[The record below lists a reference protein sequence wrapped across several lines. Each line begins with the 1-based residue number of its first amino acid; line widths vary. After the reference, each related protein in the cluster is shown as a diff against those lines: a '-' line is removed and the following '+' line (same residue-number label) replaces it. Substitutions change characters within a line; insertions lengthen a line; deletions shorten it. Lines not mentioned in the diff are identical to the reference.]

1 MALSYKAPL
10 AGEEGQVLEHL
21 GGLPGVIVYLEWE
34 EEPGTTQLGSNLLPE
49 LTLSLGLLKSRVM
62 LWS

>member
-1 MALSYKAPL
+1 MVLSYKAPL

-21 GGLPGVIVYLEWE
+21 GGLPGVIVYLEQE
-34 EEPGTTQLGSNLLPE
+34 GEPGMTQPGSSLLPE
-49 LTLSLGLLKSRVM
+49 LTLSFGLLKSRVL